1 MSSQAERRI
10 PVQSAPAHDGSPTA
24 DTANRLTRDGKT
36 NVHIIDVLQADALR
50 RHCDHNQVRTI
61 VTTEAPVGPLADGL
75 QRLTRELAGEG
86 IEIVP
91 LRRRWDDL
99 AWPHATHG
107 FFRFRQQIPELIA
120 CNGLGTPEPLS
131 E

>member
-1 MSSQAERRI
+1 
-10 PVQSAPAHDGSPTA
+10 
-24 DTANRLTRDGKT
+24 
-36 NVHIIDVLQADALR
+36 
-50 RHCDHNQVRTI
+50 
-61 VTTEAPVGPLADGL
+61 
-75 QRLTRELAGEG
+75 
-86 IEIVP
+86 VP

-120 CNGLGTPEPLS
+120 GNGLGTPEPLS